1 MYCCTLLWQ
10 VCRKD
15 YATFENDSRSICKL
29 CIFKQNHHPSE
40 LLKKRSMCSQ
50 ELNDPSQAHAKSR
63 RKELIDGGTF
73 AICQFCFCYLTLLV
87 LISSCPTS
95 YATAKFVPG
104 CHESSWSSWRERA
117 SCVAKLF
124 PPKNIWRSTTVPSTA
139 SSSKIGKQKAYT
151 TASTNCNEV
160 QWNAITTPRPQTST
174 ELPAAPIRNRVNRDV
189 NSLNVSRRLF

>member
-124 PPKNIWRSTTVPSTA
+124 PPKNIWRSTTVPSIA
-139 SSSKIGKQKAYT
+139 SSSKIGKQKA
-151 TASTNCNEV
+151 CLLEC
-160 QWNAITTPRPQTST
+160 TST
-174 ELPAAPIRNRVNRDV
+174 VSLLDFIVKFTILVNIKSKID
-189 NSLNVSRRLF
+189 RRLQLSGFRKKYLS

>member
-50 ELNDPSQAHAKSR
+50 ELDDPSQAHAKSR

-124 PPKNIWRSTTVPSTA
+124 PPKNIWRSTTVPSIA
-139 SSSKIGKQKAYT
+139 SSSKIGKQKA
-151 TASTNCNEV
+151 CLLEC
-160 QWNAITTPRPQTST
+160 TST
-174 ELPAAPIRNRVNRDV
+174 VSLLDFIVKFTILVNIKSKID
-189 NSLNVSRRLF
+189 RRLQLSGFRKKYLS

>member
-124 PPKNIWRSTTVPSTA
+124 PPKNIWRSTTVPSIA
-139 SSSKIGKQKAYT
+139 SSSKIGKQKA
-151 TASTNCNEV
+151 CLLEC
-160 QWNAITTPRPQTST
+160 TST
-174 ELPAAPIRNRVNRDV
+174 VSLLDFIVRFTILVNIKSKID
-189 NSLNVSRRLF
+189 RRLQLSGFRKKYLS

>member
-50 ELNDPSQAHAKSR
+50 ELNDPSQAHAESR

-124 PPKNIWRSTTVPSTA
+124 PPKNIWRSTTVPSIA
-139 SSSKIGKQKAYT
+139 SSSKIGKQKA
-151 TASTNCNEV
+151 CLLEC
-160 QWNAITTPRPQTST
+160 TST
-174 ELPAAPIRNRVNRDV
+174 VSLLDFIVRFTILVNIKSKID
-189 NSLNVSRRLF
+189 RRLQLSGFRKKYLS